1 VSSSIKDVAR
11 LAGVSVATVSHVI
24 NETRFVTEATR
35 DKVLAAIGDLQ
46 YSPNILA
53 RKFKTGS
60 RDTVGFVVPDI
71 ANGYFATLIEEVE
84 DVLQA
89 RGFRM
94 IVSNTRE
101 NVARELDSL
110 RMLSSGVVDGLMIAS
125 AVDDYR
131 EIAAVL
137 PTDFPVVLI
146 DRALANAPVDVVT
159 TDNSGAIYEGVSAL
173 IGRGHQRIGFMASVR
188 HLSTTA
194 ERVLAYRAALKDH
207 AIAVDD
213 GLIRYV
219 DSITDPVQP
228 SAQALIHQGC
238 TAIVASNNVL
248 TGKLLAALHAG
259 AWSDQDVEIL
269 GYRDPAHGAYPH
281 DGAQW
286 LEEPIGE
293 MGRIAAEAILRRVA
307 DPQAEPR
314 ETVLRAAYAAKEP
327 AVGDVKHT

>member
-1 VSSSIKDVAR
+1 MSTSIKDVAR

-24 NETRFVTEATR
+24 NETRFVSDATR
-35 DKVLAAIGDLQ
+35 DKVLAAIDDLQ

-89 RGFRM
+89 SGFRL

-110 RMLSSGVVDGLMIAS
+110 RMLSSGVVDGFVIAS

-131 EIAAVL
+131 EIETVL
-137 PTDFPVVLI
+137 PRDFPVVLI
-146 DRALANAPVDVVT
+146 DRVVANAHVDTVT
-159 TDNSGAIYEGVSAL
+159 TDNSGAVHAGVSAL
-173 IGRGHQRIGFMASVR
+173 IAAGHRSIGFMASVR

-194 ERVLAYRAALKDH
+194 ERVGAYRRALTEH
-207 AIAVDD
+207 GIPVDES
-213 GLIRYV
+213 LERYLE
-219 DSITDPVQP
+219 SMTDPVRQ
-228 SAQALIHQGC
+228 SADVLVDRGC

-248 TGKLLAALHAG
+248 TGKLLSAIAEG
-259 AWSDQDVEIL
+259 AWRDREIEVL
-269 GYRDPAHGAYPH
+269 GYRDPAHVYAPSAAH
-281 DGAQW
+281 W

-293 MGRIAAEAILRRVA
+293 MGRAAGEAIIRRLG
-307 DPQAEPR
+307 DPLAAPT
-314 ETVLRAAYAAKEP
+314 ETVLRASYA
-327 AVGDVKHT
+327 GS

>member
-24 NETRFVTEATR
+24 NDTRFVTDATR
-35 DKVLAAIGDLQ
+35 DKVRAAIRDLH

-71 ANGYFATLIEEVE
+71 ANGYFATLIEDVE

-89 RGFRM
+89 RGFRL
-94 IVSNTRE
+94 IVSNTHE

-110 RMLSSGVVDGLMIAS
+110 RMLSSGVVDGLLIAS
-125 AVDDYR
+125 TVSDYG

-137 PTDFPVVLI
+137 PGDFPVVLI
-146 DRALANAPVDVVT
+146 DRAVANAPVDVLT
-159 TDNSGAIYEGVSAL
+159 TDNSGAIYDGVSAL
-173 IGRGHQRIGFMASVR
+173 IGRGHHRIGLMASVR

-194 ERVLAYRAALKDH
+194 ERVLAFRAALTDH
-207 AIAVDD
+207 SIEADER
-213 GLIRYV
+213 LIRYLE
-219 DSITDPVQP
+219 SATDPVQTP
-228 SAQALIHQGC
+228 ADALIAEGC

-248 TGKLLAALHAG
+248 TSKLLAARHSG
-259 AWSDQDVEIL
+259 AWPDRDIEIL
-269 GYRDPAHGAYPH
+269 GYRDPAHGAYPL
-281 DGAQW
+281 DDAQW

-293 MGRIAAEAILRRVA
+293 MGRLAGEAIIRRVG
-307 DPQAEPR
+307 DRLAETR
-314 ETVLRAAYAAKEP
+314 ETVLRASFAARGS
-327 AVGDVKHT
+327 AQVGS

>member
-1 VSSSIKDVAR
+1 MSSSIKDVAR

-35 DKVLAAIGDLQ
+35 DKVLQRRGLE

-53 RKFKTGS
+53 RVQDRVAGHRRFRGARHRERLL
-60 RDTVGFVVPDI
+60 RDPHRK
-71 ANGYFATLIEEVE
+71 VE

-101 NVARELDSL
+101 NVARDFDSL

>member
-11 LAGVSVATVSHVI
+11 LAGVSVATVSHVV
-24 NETRFVTEATR
+24 NQTRFVTDATR
-35 DKVLAAIGDLQ
+35 DKVLAAIKDLH
-46 YSPNILA
+46 YSPNALA

-89 RGFRM
+89 RGFRL

-110 RMLSSGVVDGLMIAS
+110 RMLSSGVVDGLIIAS
-125 AVDDYR
+125 TVNDYG

-137 PTDFPVVLI
+137 PREFPVVLV
-146 DRALANAPVDVVT
+146 DRAMANAPVDTLT
-159 TDNSGAIYEGVSAL
+159 TDNSDAIRDGVSAL
-173 IGRGHQRIGFMASVR
+173 VGRGHRRIGFMASVR

-194 ERVLAYRAALKDH
+194 ERVLAYRSALADH
-207 AIAVDD
+207 SIDVDER
-213 GLIRYV
+213 LICYLE
-219 DSITDPVQP
+219 SMTDPVQT
-228 SAQALIHQGC
+228 SADALVDEGC

-248 TGKLLAALHAG
+248 TSRLLAALHSG
-259 AWSDQDVEIL
+259 TWPGRGIEIL
-269 GYRDPAHGAYPH
+269 GYWDPAHGAYPH
-281 DGAQW
+281 DDAQW

-293 MGRIAAEAILRRVA
+293 MGRLAGEAIIRRLA
-307 DPQAEPR
+307 DPLAEPR
-314 ETVLRAAYAAKEP
+314 ETVLRASFAARASAE
-327 AVGDVKHT
+327 AHRA